1 MNMDDD
7 RFVTV
12 FQKVGNMARAKFGT
26 QGEDR
31 RTGETGWHPSYGKNA
46 LRKMDKSGNYFEEG
60 TIKENRE
67 EHIKALMAYKS
78 DNPYFKNDY
87 NTLNKFDDEQLEKY
101 YKQTLQPKQTGSYS
115 YKKENKEMK
124 YTDVIKENIFK
135 ANGKLISE
143 EQVLKITEKV
153 PSRVKVDES
162 VFAITDGENYYRLMW
177 EGDESGTAVITHT
190 KNDNQVNES
199 IESMKK
205 MWEFDP
211 STSVSS
217 KKNITENGDEA
228 FKRMFK
234 QLRDSE
240 GLVGENE

>member
-1 MNMDDD
+1 
-7 RFVTV
+7 
-12 FQKVGNMARAKFGT
+12 
-26 QGEDR
+26 
-31 RTGETGWHPSYGKNA
+31 
-46 LRKMDKSGNYFEEG
+46 
-60 TIKENRE
+60 
-67 EHIKALMAYKS
+67 
-78 DNPYFKNDY
+78 
-87 NTLNKFDDEQLEKY
+87 
-101 YKQTLQPKQTGSYS
+101 
-115 YKKENKEMK
+115 MK

-211 STSVSS
+211 STSHTS
-217 KKNITENGDEA
+217 KKNITESGEDA

-234 QLRDSE
+234 QLRDSD